1 VKALPTIRSPNFL
14 IVGVTKG
21 GTTFLA
27 KALSEHPDV
36 FYSRPKELFFFN
48 TRRVTKA
55 SYETYLHNFFAAASD
70 QRWVG
75 EGSTNYFHHE
85 YAIKYIERYLGPETH
100 IIVCLR
106 HPVERLFS
114 HYLHNYKRERVSGA
128 ETLDD
133 EIFEHYISRSSYAKR
148 LKIWKSRFANFRV
161 LFFDDLVTSAP
172 VFYSQAATFLDL
184 TPQQIEDRP
193 INEGLRL
200 AWDQDFLV
208 LRSPVA
214 PGRQSPRFRRDHV
227 ERLSRRFAPDI
238 ERTMALSGRDLSSW
252 LALPNFEL
260 VEQKFEA
267 WRTRSEEAG
276 HERVSSESTSR

>member
-1 VKALPTIRSPNFL
+1 M
-14 IVGVTKG
+14 
-21 GTTFLA
+21 
-27 KALSEHPDV
+27 
-36 FYSRPKELFFFN
+36 
-48 TRRVTKA
+48 
-55 SYETYLHNFFAAASD
+55 
-70 QRWVG
+70 
-75 EGSTNYFHHE
+75 
-85 YAIKYIERYLGPETH
+85 
-100 IIVCLR
+100 
-106 HPVERLFS
+106 
-114 HYLHNYKRERVSGA
+114 
-128 ETLDD
+128 
-133 EIFEHYISRSSYAKR
+133 
-148 LKIWKSRFANFRV
+148 